1 MNSAERAEAGGR
13 GGPSPPPLAGVTVL
27 DLTNVLAGP
36 FASYQL
42 ALMGANVI
50 KVEVPGEGDLARR
63 LGADPE
69 LSAARLGASFLAQNA
84 GKRSLTLDL
93 KHPAG
98 KEVFAR
104 LVRQADVLVE
114 NFRPGVLAR
123 LGFPWSRLEELNPRL
138 VYCAISGFGQTGPL
152 RDRPAY
158 DQIVQGLAG
167 IMAVTGTPETAPLR
181 VGFPVC
187 DTIGGWAAAFAVTA
201 ALVRRERTGR
211 GACLDVSMLETAVS
225 AMGWVVSD
233 YLIAGREPRPHGNE
247 NPTAAPS
254 GAFRTADGML
264 NIAANKQEQFETLC
278 RILHRED
285 LLTDARFRRREDR
298 KRHRDELRAE
308 LEQELAR
315 RPAADWEEILSAAGV
330 PAARVLTVPQALGLE
345 QLQARS
351 FIQEVPFPVTSGPIG
366 EDGSA
371 PARSR
376 PLRVV
381 SNGIQVDGAPRHAN
395 AAPPRLGQH
404 SEEVLSEFGFA
415 SEEIETLRREGVI

>member
-1 MNSAERAEAGGR
+1 MREPQRAAPGGR
-13 GGPSPPPLAGVTVL
+13 GAPPPPPLAGVTVL

-36 FASYQL
+36 YASYQL
-42 ALMGANVI
+42 ALMGADVI

-93 KHPAG
+93 KKPRG
-98 KEVFAR
+98 REIFAR
-104 LVRQADVLVE
+104 LVQRADVVVE

-123 LGFPWSRLEELNPRL
+123 LGFPWSRLAELNPRL

-187 DTIGGWAAAFAVTA
+187 DTIGGWAAAFAIAA
-201 ALVRRERTGR
+201 ALVRRERTGH
-211 GACLDVSMLETAVS
+211 GACLDVSMLETALS

-254 GAFRTADGML
+254 GTFRTGDGML

-278 RILHRED
+278 RILQRED
-285 LLTDARFRRREDR
+285 LLEDERFRRREDR
-298 KRHRDELRAE
+298 KRHRDALRRE
-308 LEQELAR
+308 LERELTR
-315 RPAADWEEILSAAGV
+315 RSAAEWEELLSNAGV
-330 PAARVLTVPQALGLE
+330 PAARVLTVPQALELE
-345 QLQARS
+345 QLRERH
-351 FIQEVPFPVTSGPIG
+351 FIHELPFPALNESAAEG
-366 EDGSA
+366 DGSRWQSA
-371 PARSR
+371 
-376 PLRVV
+376 PLRLVG
-381 SNGIQVDGAPRHAN
+381 NGIQVDGEPRCPRG
-395 AAPPRLGQH
+395 APPRLGEH
-404 SEEVLSEFGFA
+404 SEQVLRELGFGA
-415 SEEIETLRREGVI
+415 EEIADLRAEGVL